1 MSHVSQ
7 INMITET
14 EVLPEWLAEV
24 TDDLD
29 VYMAQRDFEEA
40 VSLIE
45 KNRAY
50 WESASPYV
58 VNIHRDLKYD
68 SLRFKFKYLLSNFQ
82 SFKLK
87 GLYFKTKQII
97 CQMKQ
102 KYKQSKNISAYSAS
116 DSFYSN

>member
-1 MSHVSQ
+1 MIFFAAFAEDESMSHVSQ

-50 WESASPYV
+50 WESASPSV

-68 SLRFKFKYLLSNFQ
+68 SLRFIFKYLL
-82 SFKLK
+82 KLD
-87 GLYFKTKQII
+87 LNVNLTVE
-97 CQMKQ
+97 
-102 KYKQSKNISAYSAS
+102 
-116 DSFYSN
+116 